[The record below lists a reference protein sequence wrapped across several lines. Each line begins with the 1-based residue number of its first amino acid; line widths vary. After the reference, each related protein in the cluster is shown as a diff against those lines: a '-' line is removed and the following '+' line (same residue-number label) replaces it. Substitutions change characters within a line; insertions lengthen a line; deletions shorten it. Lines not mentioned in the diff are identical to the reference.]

1 MSRAVVR
8 AAVGLA
14 ALCLPLTASTGS
26 ASTSA
31 SSSATASAKLRGDM
45 AALVSGRQVL
55 DRRIPGLIAGY
66 QPGEIPYFAVLSEPD
81 DAAHQAALTAL
92 GARVLRAYR
101 SVDAFALASSPTVVQ
116 QVAAL
121 SWVKWMAPVEVVTAL
136 DDAVVDQ
143 TKATT
148 ADVGA
153 PEQWAQG
160 LTGTGIRI
168 AVLDTGLDSTHA
180 DLDDLDFRNWSSLSN
195 KSKVVESRSFV
206 GGACSPAGTGDGH
219 GHGTHVAGIATG
231 TGEGAPLDASDNG
244 RYAGIAPGAELAVGK
259 VLTDAGAGV
268 NSDLIAAMEW
278 AAMPA
283 DSSGCSVG
291 ASIVNM
297 SIGSESRPTRL
308 NSDSDV
314 DFVSYVLDHLAVR
327 YGTLFVAAVGNS
339 GPFIGSALEAPGSAA
354 QALSVAAAA
363 KDYDVNHDDTLSGDT
378 CAGWQ
383 HPRSTSASD
392 NDCRSGPG
400 DQPPSIDSFSSRGP
414 SGDVW
419 LRPDIAA
426 PGYNIVSAQAANG
439 VALAT
444 NDLNLGTRYDPLYAT
459 ASGTS
464 MATPAT
470 AGSAALL
477 LQAYRAAYGGSL
489 PSGASGIAGL
499 PAPAYALLRAALM
512 NTAGP
517 DLYEARWILT
527 TGNSA
532 DFVCPPEI
540 DPFSFFCPFASIIA
554 GAALGSL
561 TLYEVR
567 NGKGA
572 VDPYVGPLAEGAG
585 KLQIGRSI
593 AALRDGVVAYS
604 AASGTGV
611 DAGTGHRDFQGSWQI
626 GAISAGSTQTERFVL
641 HAAPSAGP
649 VTATGFS
656 TVSGHPSDGSS
667 AIPASWIT
675 LPAATSVP
683 RGGDALVDLTVA
695 IPSGAQAG
703 TYTGAVLVSLSN
715 GQLLHIPV
723 FASVA
728 LHDPSGAQ
736 GNAPGREARISSA
749 LDVFAK
755 DDTSWPSA
763 AGTPGTGANADWLVY
778 PVDLAGGLD
787 SARFSVYDAAAGS
800 NETYDLYLYDQK
812 FDLIAST
819 HPFASPGVTDKIAND
834 KRGPSTAAAPQVLS
848 LPAPAAGRYYLTV
861 NRAKI
866 GGTTSGDFGA
876 FDLTLDEI
884 GKADLSVTKADAPD
898 PVLVGQELTYT
909 LMVANAGPHAATS
922 VVLTD
927 SLPAGATFVPATASQ
942 GTCTGTSTVA
952 CSLGT
957 IGSGGSATVTIK
969 VRPASAG
976 TLTNQATVTADEIDP
991 NPGNNAATAMT
1002 TVNPAADLSVTQ
1014 TDSPDPASVGQNLSY
1029 TIRVGNSGS
1038 PATGVTLTDNL
1049 PKNAGFGSATTSQ
1062 GSCSAK
1068 PEKRLVTCAL
1078 GNLSGGATATVTIVV
1093 KPTSKGTIT
1102 NRASVAA
1109 TSPVDPNTANN
1120 SSSENTNIRP

>member
-14 ALCLPLTASTGS
+14 ALCLLLTASTGS

-31 SSSATASAKLRGDM
+31 GSSATASAKLRGDL
-45 AALVSGRQVL
+45 AALVSGRRVL

-81 DAAHQAALTAL
+81 DAAHQAALTGL

-121 SWVKWMAPVEVVTAL
+121 SWVKWLAPVEVVTAL
-136 DDAVVDQ
+136 ADVEVDQ
-143 TKATT
+143 SKATT

-153 PEQWAQG
+153 PEQWSQG
-160 LTGTGIRI
+160 LTGSGIRI
-168 AVLDTGLDSTHA
+168 AVLDTGLDSMHG
-180 DLDDLDFRNWSSLSN
+180 DLDDLDFRNWSSLLPN
-195 KSKVVESRSFV
+195 PPKVVESRNFV
-206 GGACSPAGTGDGH
+206 GGGCSPAGTTDGH
-219 GHGTHVAGIATG
+219 GHGTHVSGIATG
-231 TGEGAPLDASDNG
+231 TGEGKPADASDNG

-268 NSDLIAAMEW
+268 NSDLVAAMEW

-291 ASIVNM
+291 ANIVNM

-308 NSDSDV
+308 NSGSDV
-314 DFVSYVLDHLAVR
+314 DFVSYVLDHLAVK

-378 CAGWQ
+378 CAGWR
-383 HPRSTSASD
+383 HPRSSSFTD
-392 NDCRSGPG
+392 NDCRAGVG

-419 LRPDIAA
+419 LRPDLAA
-426 PGYNIVSAQAANG
+426 PGYNIVSAQAVSGA
-439 VALAT
+439 ALAG
-444 NDLNLGTRYDPLYAT
+444 NDLNLGTRDDPLYAT

-477 LQAYRAAYGGSL
+477 LQAYREAYGGSL
-489 PSGASGIAGL
+489 PSGGSGIAGL

-512 NTAGP
+512 NTAGS

-527 TGNSA
+527 TDA
-532 DFVCPPEI
+532 ATRLVCPP
-540 DPFSFFCPFASIIA
+540 DVDLFGFCSLGTLFTDIIA
-554 GAALGSL
+554 DGFGSF

-567 NGKGA
+567 NRA
-572 VDPYVGPLAEGAG
+572 ADPYVGPLAEGAG
-585 KLQIGRSI
+585 KLRIGRAIS
-593 AALRDGVVAYS
+593 ALRNGVVAYS
-604 AASGTGV
+604 AASGIGA
-611 DAGTGHRDFQGSWQI
+611 DAGTGHRDLQGSWQI
-626 GAISAGSTQTERFVL
+626 GAVAAGSTQTQRFVL

-649 VTATGFS
+649 LTAGFS
-656 TVSGHPSDGSS
+656 FVSGNPSDSSS
-667 AIPASWIT
+667 ALPESWVT
-675 LPAATSVP
+675 LPGTASIP
-683 RGGDALVDLTVA
+683 GGGDALVSFTVA
-695 IPSGAQAG
+695 VPPGAPAG
-703 TYTGAVLVSLSN
+703 TYTGAVLVPLSD
-715 GQLLHIPV
+715 GQVLRIPV

-728 LHDPSGAQ
+728 LHDSSGAPE
-736 GNAPGREARISSA
+736 NTPGPQARIASA
-749 LDVFAK
+749 LDVFGK

-763 AGTPGTGANADWLVY
+763 VGTAGTGANADWLVY
-778 PVDLAGGLD
+778 PVELAGGLD
-787 SARFSVYDAAAGS
+787 SARFSVYDAAAG

-812 FDLIAST
+812 LDLLAST
-819 HPFASPGVTDKIAND
+819 HPFASPGVTDKTANHA
-834 KRGPSTAAAPQVLS
+834 RGPSTATAPQVLS
-848 LPAPAAGRYYLTV
+848 LPTPAAGRYYLTV

-876 FDLTLDEI
+876 FVLTLDEI
-884 GKADLSVTKADAPD
+884 GKADLAVTKTDAPD
-898 PVLVGQELTYT
+898 PVLVGQELTYA

-927 SLPAGATFVPATASQ
+927 SLPAGATFVSVTASQ
-942 GTCTGTSTVA
+942 GTCTGTSTVT
-952 CSLGT
+952 CSVGT
-957 IGSGGSATVTIK
+957 IGNGGGATVTIK

-1002 TVNPAADLSVTQ
+1002 TVNPAADLSVAQ
-1014 TDSPDPASVGQNLSY
+1014 TDSPDPARVGQNLSY

-1038 PATGVTLTDNL
+1038 AATGVTLTDNL
-1049 PKNAGFGSATTSQ
+1049 PRNAGFGSASSSQ
-1062 GSCSAK
+1062 GSCSAR